1 MRDIGMFAVGALLC
15 WGMTHEI
22 TKCINKAA
30 ASILDRLGEMQEKLE
45 GIEHALER

>member
-1 MRDIGMFAVGALLC
+1 MRDLGMLAVGALFC

-22 TKCINKAA
+22 TKCINRAA
-30 ASILDRLGEMQEKLE
+30 ALILNRLGEMQEKLE